1 MTEEDRHPFV
11 FMRKKFFAGLF
22 FLIPIAVTIW
32 LLDLLILKTQ
42 GYARPLV
49 EEAFRVLLGS
59 QVHVP
64 EFIIT
69 TISLLIVILFVMS
82 IGWLGSFYIGKKVLS
97 LVDAILL
104 RLPFIRSI
112 YGGTKQI
119 LDAFS
124 LQRTGGSFKKVALLE
139 YPRRDSWVLGFV
151 TNEGIEDAQKLF
163 GRPVVG
169 VFVPSTPNPTTGF
182 LLYLEPSDLHI
193 LDIDVEE
200 AVKLIVSAG
209 LVVPERDK
217 NPPITLAH
225 LIADKYAEK
234 NQVKDPPQVS

>member
-1 MTEEDRHPFV
+1 MSDEERHPFL
-11 FMRKKFFAGLF
+11 FMRKQFFAGLF

-32 LLDLLILKTQ
+32 LLDLLIEKTQ
-42 GYARPLV
+42 SYARPLV
-49 EEAFRVLLGS
+49 ERALATAFGEKLV
-59 QVHVP
+59 VP
-64 EFIIT
+64 EIAIT
-69 TISLLIVILFVMS
+69 SISLVLVIVFVIG
-82 IGWLGSFYIGKKVLS
+82 IGWLGSFYLGKKVLS
-97 LVDAILL
+97 LVDAVLL

-139 YPRRDSWVLGFV
+139 YPRRDSWVLGFI
-151 TNEGIEDAQKLF
+151 TNEDMREAEKLF
-163 GRPVVG
+163 GKPLIG

-182 LLYLEPSDLHI
+182 LLYLPPSDLHI

-209 LVVPERDK
+209 LVVPERQK
-217 NPPITLAH
+217 KPPITLAQI
-225 LIADKYAEK
+225 IAENIPKK
-234 NQVKDPPQVS
+234 N